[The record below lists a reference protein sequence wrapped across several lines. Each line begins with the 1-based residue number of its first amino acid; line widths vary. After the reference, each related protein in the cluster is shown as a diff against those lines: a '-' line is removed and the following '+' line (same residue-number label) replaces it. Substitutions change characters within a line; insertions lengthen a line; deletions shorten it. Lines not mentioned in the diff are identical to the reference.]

1 MARTKKA
8 TPAFEIDFKF
18 PSRSREFLFN
28 EDGTDKYTIPQLL
41 DFASISK
48 SQYSADFIPSV
59 KERFERE
66 GVITSSQK
74 WTLENLAADWCP
86 EWEAFNTKF
95 FEWYDS
101 RPDMQEMYAA
111 CSQHNWWFYDRNGTH
126 FSRDQAEEKGW
137 LARPDNYHMFERIA
151 FGHEG
156 SKYRE
161 LKRDVVYDVG
171 DQVVLRTPFKNS
183 YRYDPCY
190 GEALPMDTE
199 RIGLVVEH
207 KENINRR
214 SRGGKGSRMI
224 NVLWFSIGRQIEV
237 PERVIKKYREKKQ
250 E

>member
-1 MARTKKA
+1 MPRTKKVK
-8 TPAFEIDFKF
+8 PYEIDLKF
-18 PSRSREFLFN
+18 PSRTRDFLFK
-28 EDGTDKYTIPQLL
+28 EDGTDRYTIPELL
-41 DFASISK
+41 TLAAQSK
-48 SQYSADFIPSV
+48 AHYNADFVPSV
-59 KERFERE
+59 KEQFEKN
-66 GVITSSQK
+66 GSITSSQK

-171 DQVVLRTPFKNS
+171 DQVMLRRPFVGS
-183 YRYDPCY
+183 YNYDPCY
-190 GEALPMDTE
+190 GKGLPYEEDRVGM
-199 RIGLVVEH
+199 VVEH
-207 KENINRR
+207 KDAISRK

-224 NVLWFSIGRQIEV
+224 NVLWITTGEQKAV
-237 PERVIKKYREKKQ
+237 PERIIKKDREKPQ